1 MPDVLRKSTVSIAG
15 LLCAGMLAV
24 ALPSAYAN
32 PPAAKVGAGGT
43 AAVAVKNRIAIQINE
58 DDAKKWNAV
67 LGNIHNIQVEL
78 GEKNV
83 AIAVVAIGPGLGMLL
98 ADSLAAN
105 RVQDAMAAG
114 VEFLACG
121 NSVKAQNIAPDDLT
135 TGTKITTSGYVE
147 LMHRQQQGWAYLRP

>member
-1 MPDVLRKSTVSIAG
+1 MPDVLRKSIASIAG
-15 LLCAGMLAV
+15 LLFAGVLAV

-32 PPAAKVGAGGT
+32 PPAAKVGVGGT
-43 AAVAVKNRIAIQINE
+43 ASANVKNRIAIQINE
-58 DDAKKWNAV
+58 DDSKKWNAV
-67 LGNIHNIQVEL
+67 LGNIHNIQIEL

-105 RVQDAMAAG
+105 RVQEAMAAG

-121 NSVKAQNIAPDDLT
+121 NSVKAQNIALDDLT
-135 TGTKITTSGYVE
+135 TGTKVTTSGYVE
-147 LMHRQQQGWAYLRP
+147 LMHRQQLGWAYLRP